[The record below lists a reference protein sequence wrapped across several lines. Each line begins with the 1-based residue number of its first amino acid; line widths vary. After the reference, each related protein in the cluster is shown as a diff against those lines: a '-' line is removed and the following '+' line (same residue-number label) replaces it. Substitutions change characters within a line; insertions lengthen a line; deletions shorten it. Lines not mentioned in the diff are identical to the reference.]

1 MILLLLLFLT
11 PIFEMYL
18 LIRLG
23 GEFGAWP
30 TIGVVL
36 LTAVV
41 GIALLRRQ
49 GPAAMQRVVQ
59 RMQSGAAP
67 AQELA
72 EGALL
77 ALAGVLLLIPGF
89 ITDAVGLVLLVPA
102 CRRALA
108 RRMLA
113 RHRPGNGAYGTG
125 TMIIEGEFE
134 RRPAEPGASG
144 RDPAP
149 FDRRP

>member
-1 MILLLLLFLT
+1 MLLLLLLFLT

-30 TIGVVL
+30 TIGLVL
-36 LTAVV
+36 LSAVV

-59 RMQSGAAP
+59 RMQSGATP

-89 ITDAVGLVLLVPA
+89 ITDTIGLVLLVPA

-113 RHRPGNGAYGTG
+113 RHQPGAGAYRAG

-134 RRPAEPGASG
+134 RRPADPEAPGREPARFDG
-144 RDPAP
+144 RP
-149 FDRRP
+149 